1 MRRPVMKK
9 KSFVLTALAASLL
22 LAAAGAG
29 AAERAA
35 GARVD
40 VDRGGVHVD
49 AGANMQTG
57 TPAVRVKDM
66 IGVKVYNP
74 ANENLGKIEDL
85 VMDPATGRVRYAV
98 LSFGGFLGMGDKLFA
113 VPWADL
119 KLVPKGTTSAG
130 TVKED
135 YYVLDVSKESLK
147 IAPGFDKNNWP
158 NFADGNWSINID
170 KFYTGQR
177 GSATRR

>member
-1 MRRPVMKK
+1 MKLS
-9 KSFVLTALAASLL
+9 SFFSLAAVLVI
-22 LAAAGAG
+22 AAGAAV
-29 AAERAA
+29 AAERA

-49 AGANMQTG
+49 VGANARTD

-66 IGVKVYNP
+66 IGLRVYNRGD
-74 ANENLGKIEDL
+74 ENLGKIEDL
-85 VMDPATGRVRYAV
+85 VMDASSGRVRYAV

-119 KLVPKGTTSAG
+119 SLVPKGMTSAG
-130 TVKED
+130 TAKED
-135 YYVLDVSKESLK
+135 YYVLDVSKEALK
-147 IAPGFDKNNWP
+147 NAPGFDKNQWP
-158 NFADGNWSINID
+158 DFADRNWSANID

-177 GSATRR
+177 ATRPGGTRTR